1 MLCEGSQWGAVSQG
15 FLTLSIVIVMITT
28 PGKPE
33 RLLLGSHG
41 GCLCPHEGYPVQ
53 FSSRVHWLSYRLTPI
68 VAENGGE
75 CSIFILI
82 KIPSTGTVNLN
93 VLLDLIS
100 LPFRKK

>member
-1 MLCEGSQWGAVSQG
+1 MRAVSQG

-28 PGKPE
+28 PEKPE
-33 RLLLGSHG
+33 WLLLGSRG
-41 GCLCPHEGYPVQ
+41 GSLCHYEGHPVQ
-53 FSSRVHWLSYRLTPI
+53 FSSRVQWLSYRFTPI

-82 KIPSTGTVNLN
+82 KIPSAGAVNLN